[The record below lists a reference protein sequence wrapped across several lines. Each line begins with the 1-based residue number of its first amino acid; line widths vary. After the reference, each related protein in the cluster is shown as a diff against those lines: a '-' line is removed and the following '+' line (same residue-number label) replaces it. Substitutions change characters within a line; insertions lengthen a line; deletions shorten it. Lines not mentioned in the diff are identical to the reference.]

1 MTKQECPMLSRARA
15 ALLRVLVDEHG
26 STAVEYGML
35 AALLGVVIATAIY
48 QTGGVIKSALYDMII
63 ATLVK

>member
-1 MTKQECPMLSRARA
+1 MIKQECRTLSRARA
-15 ALLRVLVDEHG
+15 ALLRTLVDEHG

-48 QTGGVIKSALYDMII
+48 QTGGAIKSVLYDTIVG
-63 ATLVK
+63 TLVK